1 VPLLVGWDKADSGG
15 EIIRR
20 RIIARAVTGFPFDFM
35 LWSDREALSNF
46 VIAGFIP
53 ATYSS
58 DWEVSAPDIAMGPRN
73 DPRIKSGDGDDS

>member
-53 ATYSS
+53 ATH
-58 DWEVSAPDIAMGPRN
+58 
-73 DPRIKSGDGDDS
+73 